1 MSKKTILKIVLVVIA
16 LICISSVFLG
26 ILFASGVIVYDNG
39 FALNTALFDSLKGE
53 WYIYLVFFLLQIV
66 ITTILGFIP
75 ATSMMFIGLGVVLFG
90 TTWEC
95 FVLCASGVVV
105 SSILMDFLGRFG
117 GAKLITKMFSKED
130 YEKATKLVETKGIVY
145 LPIMYLLPI
154 FPDDAICA
162 IAGLSKVKFWY
173 HLLCIVICR
182 GIGVA
187 TIVFGLNLIP
197 FDTFTSFYDY
207 LLLGSCLIVY
217 LLTLLFIANKID
229 KYLTNKR
236 KK

>member
-1 MSKKTILKIVLVVIA
+1 MNKKVIFKLLLLLGGLVLV
-16 LICISSVFLG
+16 SSVFLG
-26 ILFASGVIVYDNG
+26 VLFASGVIVYDNG
-39 FALNTALFDSLKGE
+39 FTLNTALFDSLKGE
-53 WYIYLVFFLLQIV
+53 WYIYIVFFLLQIV
-66 ITTILGFIP
+66 VTALLSFVP
-75 ATSMMFIGLGVVLFG
+75 ATSMLFIGLGVVLFG
-90 TTWEC
+90 GTWEC
-95 FVLCASGVVV
+95 FVLCGSGVIV
-105 SSILMDFLGRFG
+105 SSVLMDLLGRFG
-117 GAKLITKMFSKED
+117 GAKIITKIFSKED
-130 YEKATKLVETKGIVY
+130 YDKATNLIATKGLVY

-197 FDTFTSFYDY
+197 FETFTSFYDY

-229 KYLTNKR
+229 RYLT
-236 KK
+236 KKSKK